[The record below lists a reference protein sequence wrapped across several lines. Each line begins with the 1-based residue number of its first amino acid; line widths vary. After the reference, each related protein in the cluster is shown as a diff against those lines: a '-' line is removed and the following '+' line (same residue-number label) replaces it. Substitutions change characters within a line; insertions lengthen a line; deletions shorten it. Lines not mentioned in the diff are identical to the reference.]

1 LDDLITGLTTS
12 EKPTSQYKDHLKN
25 DKFNSMS
32 NKQKETT
39 SFVIR
44 FTQKLYQDDQ
54 DETQIQWRGNIR
66 HVQGGEEKRFSD
78 FSKAMEFI
86 QTKLA
91 DLTLESLEDKPAE
104 EQKGILSKSFDLW
117 KKVALDAPK
126 LVIQTI
132 KDPMAQVEQIQN
144 QVKDVI
150 DQNIEPEINQW
161 RSASKTDFQEL
172 MAAVNNIAVEVKDL
186 KKKVDKLS
194 DKKKK

>member
-1 LDDLITGLTTS
+1 
-12 EKPTSQYKDHLKN
+12 
-25 DKFNSMS
+25 MS
-32 NKQKETT
+32 KQKDTT

-78 FSKAMEFI
+78 FAKAMEFI
-86 QTKLA
+86 QAKLA
-91 DLTLESLEDKPAE
+91 ELTLDSLEDKPVE
-104 EQKGILSKSFDLW
+104 EQKGLLSKSFDLW

-132 KDPMAQVEQIQN
+132 KDPMGQVEQIQN
-144 QVKDVI
+144 QVKEVI

-172 MAAVNNIAVEVKDL
+172 MAAVNNIAGEVKDL
-186 KKKVDKLS
+186 KKKVDQLS
-194 DKKKK
+194 DKKKKK

>member
-1 LDDLITGLTTS
+1 
-12 EKPTSQYKDHLKN
+12 
-25 DKFNSMS
+25 MS

-78 FSKAMEFI
+78 FSKAMQFI

>member
-1 LDDLITGLTTS
+1 
-12 EKPTSQYKDHLKN
+12 
-25 DKFNSMS
+25 MS
-32 NKQKETT
+32 NQKETT

-54 DETQIQWRGNIR
+54 DETQIQWRGNIK

-78 FSKAMEFI
+78 FAKAMEFI

-91 DLTLESLEDKPAE
+91 DLTLESLEDKPTE

-117 KKVALDAPK
+117 KRVALDAPK

-144 QVKDVI
+144 QVKEVI

-161 RSASKTDFQEL
+161 RSASKTDFREL
-172 MAAVNNIAVEVKDL
+172 MAAINNIAGEVKDL
-186 KKKVDKLS
+186 KKKVDQLS

>member
-1 LDDLITGLTTS
+1 
-12 EKPTSQYKDHLKN
+12 
-25 DKFNSMS
+25 MS
-32 NKQKETT
+32 KQKDTT

-78 FSKAMEFI
+78 FGKAMEFI
-86 QTKLA
+86 QSKLA
-91 DLTLESLEDKPAE
+91 ELTLESLEDKPAE

-144 QVKDVI
+144 QVKEVI
-150 DQNIEPEINQW
+150 DQNIEPEI
-161 RSASKTDFQEL
+161 ASKTDFQEL
-172 MAAVNNIAVEVKDL
+172 MAAVNKIAGDVKEL
-186 KKKVDKLS
+186 NEKVDQLS
-194 DKKKK
+194 KKKKK

>member
-1 LDDLITGLTTS
+1 
-12 EKPTSQYKDHLKN
+12 
-25 DKFNSMS
+25 M
-32 NKQKETT
+32 NKQKQTT

-44 FTQKLYQDDQ
+44 FTQKLYQDDNE
-54 DETQIQWRGNIR
+54 ETQIQWRGNIK

-86 QTKLA
+86 QAKLA
-91 DLTLESLEDKPAE
+91 DLTLESLEDKPAA

-172 MAAVNNIAVEVKDL
+172 MTAINNIAGEVKDL
-186 KKKVDKLS
+186 KEKVDQLS